1 MICSPL
7 CCGVL
12 GPILALGAGIPGG
25 LIYPS
30 FAFGAVLGHSLG
42 DTAMAA
48 QLGLTLG
55 MVAGLAGATQLPV
68 LAVLFGVR
76 MAGDQQLLPGLLLAA
91 VIAAY
96 VSRLVVAK
104 PVYHALK
111 DLADQPL
118 PAAEPAS

>member
-1 MICSPL
+1 
-7 CCGVL
+7 
-12 GPILALGAGIPGG
+12 
-25 LIYPS
+25 
-30 FAFGAVLGHSLG
+30 
-42 DTAMAA
+42 MAA

-68 LAVLFGVR
+68 MAVLFGVR
-76 MAGDQQLLPGLLLAA
+76 MAGDQQLLPGLLLAS

-111 DLADQPL
+111 DIIDEPM
-118 PAAEPAS
+118 PAPAL